1 MAPRAHRQ
9 ALSERAQ
16 FVLAL
21 SVIVIIGLAVYVPHV
36 VHGGL
41 AADDWVDASRFYF
54 HHGSGFG
61 AAVAA
66 HADPSRTVWSVI
78 NTLDWWVM
86 GIHPVPH
93 LIQTLAASLI
103 EAGLILAVARRLGMP
118 LLAGA
123 TLALLV
129 LLWPAADSSRL
140 WANGAQQTIA
150 VVLLLAG
157 FLVALIGLDRHGP
170 WSVVLHCLAIVL
182 YVASMLD
189 YELTA
194 PVILLAG
201 FVYVHQVGW
210 RRGGWRW
217 ALDAI
222 AVLTTL
228 LHRDLT
234 THKHSF
240 GVSADLDHAR
250 VIGDQALTL
259 AAHSVLP
266 VGGVPRVGVLIG
278 IGGVVG
284 VGLVLALSGPP
295 SQRQRARRNVGY
307 LVAGAAVVVAGYLM
321 IVPADPGYQPVSAG
335 VGNRIDAVAALGF
348 ALIVLALC
356 GIVGQVAARMT
367 GGSGR
372 RVAGVSTALA
382 LVIIAMG
389 ASVVVTDASHW
400 DRASV
405 EQQET
410 LAVIRHLV
418 RSPSATTTVFT
429 FGRSGYSA
437 PSVPIF
443 GGGGNGDLVGAVR
456 VMWMNGSVR
465 GFPILQEMHFVCSSY
480 SVRLLD
486 TGMINSTTVYGR
498 ADFINLLTS
507 KVVVPR
513 DQHQCQAVTSAFPYA
528 PVNESND

>member
-1 MAPRAHRQ
+1 MAPRAHRR

-16 FVLAL
+16 FVVAL
-21 SVIVIIGLAVYVPHV
+21 SVIVVIGLVVYVPHV

-78 NTLDWWVM
+78 NTLDWWLM
-86 GIHPVPH
+86 GIHPVPQ
-93 LIQTLAASLI
+93 LMQTLVASLV

-140 WANGAQQTIA
+140 WATGAQQTIA

-170 WSVVLHCLAIVL
+170 WSVVLHCLAVVL

-222 AVLTTL
+222 AVVTTL

-250 VIGDQALTL
+250 AVGDQALTL

-266 VGGVPRVGVLIG
+266 VGGVPRAAVLIG

-284 VGLVLALSGPP
+284 VGLVLAVSGPP

-307 LVAGAAVVVAGYLM
+307 LAAGAAVVVAGYLM
-321 IVPADPGYQPVSAG
+321 IVPADPGYQPDSAG
-335 VGNRIDAVAALGF
+335 VGNRINAVAALGF
-348 ALIVLALC
+348 ALIVVALC
-356 GIVGQVAARMT
+356 RMVGQVAARVT

-382 LVIIAMG
+382 LLIIAMS

-418 RSPSATTTVFT
+418 PSPSATTTVFT
-429 FGRSGYSA
+429 FGRSGYTA

-456 VMWMNGSVR
+456 VMWKNGSVR
-465 GFPILQEMHFVCSSY
+465 GFPVLDQMHFVCSPH

-486 TGMINSTTVYGR
+486 TGSSSTTLYGR
-498 ADFINLLTS
+498 ADFINILTS
-507 KVVVPR
+507 NVVVPR
-513 DQHQCQAVTSAFPYA
+513 DRHECLAVTAAFPYA
-528 PVNESND
+528 SVNESND

>member
-1 MAPRAHRQ
+1 MTGSMRRGSH
-9 ALSERAQ
+9 
-16 FVLAL
+16 
-21 SVIVIIGLAVYVPHV
+21 
-36 VHGGL
+36 
-41 AADDWVDASRFYF
+41 F

-78 NTLDWWVM
+78 NTLDWWLM
-86 GIHPVPH
+86 GIHPVPQ
-93 LIQTLAASLI
+93 LMQTLVASLV

-140 WANGAQQTIA
+140 WATGAQQTIA

-157 FLVALIGLDRHGP
+157 FLVALIGLDRHGS
-170 WSVVLHCLAIVL
+170 WSVVLHCLAVVL

-222 AVLTTL
+222 AVVTTL

-250 VIGDQALTL
+250 AIGDQALTL

-266 VGGVPRVGVLIG
+266 VGGVPRAAVLIG

-284 VGLVLALSGPP
+284 VGLVLAVSGPP

-307 LVAGAAVVVAGYLM
+307 LAAGAAVVVAGYLM
-321 IVPADPGYQPVSAG
+321 IVPADPGYQPDSAG
-335 VGNRIDAVAALGF
+335 VGNRINAVAALGF
-348 ALIVLALC
+348 ALIVVALC
-356 GIVGQVAARMT
+356 GIVGQVAARAST

-372 RVAGVSTALA
+372 RVRGSF
-382 LVIIAMG
+382 
-389 ASVVVTDASHW
+389 
-400 DRASV
+400 DRAGLTHHRDGCV
-405 EQQET
+405 RRRDGCVPLGQGECRAAGNTGRDPAPRAEPVGNDDG
-410 LAVIRHLV
+410 LHLRAVGLHGAFGPHL
-418 RSPSATTTVFT
+418 R
-429 FGRSGYSA
+429 R
-437 PSVPIF
+437 
-443 GGGGNGDLVGAVR
+443 
-456 VMWMNGSVR
+456 R
-465 GFPILQEMHFVCSSY
+465 GQ
-480 SVRLLD
+480 R
-486 TGMINSTTVYGR
+486 
-498 ADFINLLTS
+498 
-507 KVVVPR
+507 
-513 DQHQCQAVTSAFPYA
+513 
-528 PVNESND
+528 